1 MRKFLQLSISLFLLS
16 SLAPFTYQSVS
27 ALQSP
32 GKVAF
37 AEAVAPTPAGEP
49 SSIAAPVLKWQNGG
63 CTSWCETGWY
73 SSPAVADLDG
83 NGTME
88 VIGSGYAIHVLDGAS
103 GALEWR
109 MKSGH
114 DRSEGSSA
122 SNVGRTWPGIVVAD
136 VDGDGLLEIVTAHSG
151 GYVSVYDHQ
160 GYFQS
165 GWPQRPASNELRGL
179 SVYDLDNNGSM
190 EIIVTAASYSGTN
203 TWVLSPQGQL
213 RSGWPQLNG
222 TGSAYGVF
230 NDNAAIGDLDNDG
243 LGELVIPSDVH
254 SVAAYEA
261 NGTQIPASTI
271 YGSKTWS
278 QVGVWENLEVE
289 LRGWGYCDGTRKE
302 SFRPNFAHTPA
313 AIADLNRDG
322 VNEALVIGN
331 MYNCISG
338 YPSQYIGAFLFN
350 ADRSRFNT
358 GGYDWSLNPIDTG
371 APIMEDYNVIESNM
385 PNPVIADLDGDRAQE
400 ILYSSYDGRVHA
412 FWLDKTEHGNWPYN
426 VASDGLA
433 FASEPVVADLDA
445 DGHAEVIFTTWVQKG
460 TNQTG
465 KLIIL
470 DYLGNLL
477 QSVSLPLAVNGT
489 WNGGLPA
496 PTLANIDSDPDLEV
510 VVNTAQSGIVA
521 YDLPGTAGARL
532 LWTTGRGSYLRNAF
546 SQPDDRLHA
555 SLTPSTPLASP
566 GDTLSYR
573 IEIHN
578 PGPPLTNVS
587 LTTSLSAEISYAGS
601 LTASSGSASYNAGQ
615 VTWSGPLAFDQNLM
629 ITFDATID
637 PSLTGSHTLA
647 SQLDVQDSLS
657 AVYTHQASVSINT
670 QSIFLPVLSNHA
682 VP

>member
-1 MRKFLQLSISLFLLS
+1 VRKFLQLSLSLLLLS
-16 SLAPFTYQSVS
+16 SLAPFTNQSVS

-32 GKVAF
+32 GKLAF
-37 AEAVAPTPAGEP
+37 AEAAASAQVGEP
-49 SSIAAPVLKWQNGG
+49 SSIAAPALKWQNGG

-83 NGTME
+83 NGIME
-88 VIGSGYAIHVLDGAS
+88 VIGSGYAIQVLDGAS
-103 GALEWR
+103 GALLWR

-151 GYVSVYDHQ
+151 GYVSVYDNQ
-160 GYFQS
+160 GYFQP

-213 RSGWPQLNG
+213 RPGWPQLNG
-222 TGSAYGVF
+222 TGSAYGIF
-230 NDNAAIGDLDNDG
+230 NDNAAVGDLDNDG

-254 SVAAYEA
+254 YVAAYEA
-261 NGTQIPASTI
+261 NGDQIPASSI
-271 YGSKTWS
+271 YGSKTWA
-278 QVGVWENLEVE
+278 QVGVWEDLSIE
-289 LRGWGYCDGTRKE
+289 LRGWGACDGTRKE

-322 VNEALVIGN
+322 INEALVIGN

-338 YPSQYIGAFLFN
+338 YPSQYMAAFLFN
-350 ADRSRFNT
+350 ADRSRYNT
-358 GGYDWSLNPIDTG
+358 GGFDWSLNPIDTG
-371 APIMEDYNVIESNM
+371 APLMEDYNVIESNM
-385 PNPVIADLDGDRAQE
+385 PNPVIADLDGDRVQE

-412 FWLDKTEHGNWPYN
+412 FWLDKTEHGSWPYN
-426 VASDGLA
+426 VASGGLA
-433 FASEPVVADLDA
+433 FASEPLVADLDA
-445 DGHAEVIFTTWVQKG
+445 DGQAEVIFTTWVQKG

-521 YDLPGTAGARL
+521 YDLPGTSGARL
-532 LWTTGRGSYLRNAF
+532 LWATGRGDYQRNAF

-573 IEIHN
+573 IKINN

-587 LTTSLSAEISYAGS
+587 LTASLPAEISYSGS
-601 LTASSGSASYNAGQ
+601 MTASSGTAGYSAGQ
-615 VTWSGPLAFDQNLM
+615 VTWSGSLVYDQTLTIRFD
-629 ITFDATID
+629 TIVD
-637 PSLTGSHTLA
+637 SGLTGSRFLTA
-647 SQLDVQDSLS
+647 QLSIQDSLGS
-657 AVYTHQASVSINT
+657 DYAQNTIVSVNS
-670 QSIFLPVLSNHA
+670 QSIFLPTLSNHA
-682 VP
+682 GP